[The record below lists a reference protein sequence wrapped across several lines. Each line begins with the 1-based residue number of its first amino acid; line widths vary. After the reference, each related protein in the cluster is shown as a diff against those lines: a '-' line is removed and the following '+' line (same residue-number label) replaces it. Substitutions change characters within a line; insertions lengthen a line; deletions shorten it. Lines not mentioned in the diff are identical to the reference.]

1 MADTNHG
8 HAEIGPVEGDGIS
21 YRGILWFVAILVI
34 TTLVSQALMVGTFKW
49 LDREFKS
56 ADAPRAPLAAPI
68 GQLPPAPNL
77 LYLSSDSPQLSEPGN
92 LRQFREKEEAI
103 LKGYSYDKAS
113 GAARIPIDR
122 AKELLLQRGLPS
134 RDTAKPAA
142 AATPPA
148 KTGTPAPK
156 GKNDHHEEHEDPE
169 GHELF

>member
-1 MADTNHG
+1 MADIDHG
-8 HAEIGPVEGDGIS
+8 RAAIGPVEGDGIT
-21 YRGILWFVAILVI
+21 YRGIVWFVAILAI
-34 TTLVSQALMVGTFKW
+34 TTLVSQLLMVGAFKW
-49 LDREFKS
+49 LDHDFRR

-77 LYLSSDSPQLSEPGN
+77 LYLSTGSPEVSEPGN
-92 LRQFREKEEAI
+92 LERFRELEDAI

-134 RDTAKPAA
+134 RATEAPAA
-142 AATPPA
+142 APVKPT
-148 KTGTPAPK
+148 APEK
-156 GKNDHHEEHEDPE
+156 SP